1 MNKWRQLGPTVITEG
16 QAHSNVVRVNVTGRI
31 TAIVI
36 HPKDSNII
44 YLGTAQGG
52 IWKTTDGGSHWAP
65 TSDNVLSLA
74 IGALAIDP
82 SNPEVLYAGTGEGN
96 FTGDS
101 QYGLGILKTT
111 DGGKTWVSKGWE
123 SNVKNTFT
131 NSRFCQITVNPNNS
145 RHIFAAT
152 RAGNNPAGIYSSTD
166 AGESWSMLTNGLP
179 PDSVAATDI
188 VLDPSNPDTAYA
200 AFYGNGIYKTL
211 DANTATPTWTQQT
224 NDLPSSNLSRIA
236 LGISPSSTQTLYALM
251 SNDKGEIDKF
261 YRTVDGG
268 SSWTSIEL
276 PDSTVWGKFYPK
288 SIGSQGTYNL
298 NVAVDPKNPDI
309 VYLSGILIW
318 KAVRS
323 SNDQWTFTDVGSNI
337 HTDNHAFAFGS
348 GYVYAG
354 NDGGI
359 YRSAD
364 GGNNWDD
371 SINKGLCI
379 TQFEFMEQHPTN
391 EKIII
396 AGTQDNGTD
405 IYKGQSEFYHAAG
418 GDGGFVCLDPNKD
431 PNKPDNVWH
440 TYYDLSP
447 QFSSQGGERGTWQDL
462 SGSLKDN
469 NMKSYPSNF
478 YPPMT
483 LDKTNP
489 NNIAIGGQI
498 LYIDGSKGNGGW
510 SERINLNPSNDPT
523 IYDPTIP
530 ADDNISAINFV
541 NSNLIYVGTNGG
553 RVYRISRSWDTNQN
567 KWTYNL
573 NRIHSGLGHLIWD
586 IGTLPSDDNTI
597 IVVVSGFYPT
607 NSVSTPHVF
616 RGKFLPGNNTATW
629 TDISGTGSGRLPD
642 IPVNAL
648 AIDENNESTMY
659 IGTDVG
665 VFCTVDGGTNWMSFS
680 RGLPVCQVYDLR
692 LNSSKGLLT
701 AATHGRGM
709 WQWSDKTDPTVILN
723 PDGRLEVFWVRHP
736 DEHIYHKWQT
746 TKNGSSSWSD
756 GWAQLDP
763 VLGVKFSFGTNPAI
777 MMIEGKLHVLW
788 TYSDHLSYAYQYGP
802 RITGI
807 YQDPMSGKEHITTSG
822 IEWISRQSSITD
834 IRTATVLG
842 DPVVGR
848 NADGNPGVF
857 FVVSRVMKP
866 FKSSSTFNQLYY
878 GPGPEISLTS
888 SRSLEGYW
896 SPNARPTV
904 AQNKDGRLDLFM
916 VGMDDKLYHSWQTT
930 KNDNGQWAW
939 SSWVELAGPLANE
952 PAVASND
959 DGRLELFKVDAVDG
973 KLYHRWQLRASDS
986 SQWSNGWDPLEAPF
1000 LPRQTPTVAR
1010 NGDGRLELFMV
1021 GMDHKLYH
1029 KWQTTKDDSTNW
1041 HEKWEI
1047 LADTLWPLNSNPIV
1061 ARNEDGRLE
1070 LFMVGNDNTVHH
1082 RWQTTKNDSTQWSSW
1097 DSF

>member
-1 MNKWRQLGPTVITEG
+1 MNKWRQLGPTVIPEG
-16 QAHSNVVRVNVTGRI
+16 QAHTPGVRVNVTGRI

-36 HPKDSNII
+36 HPKNSNII

-52 IWKTTDGGSHWAP
+52 IWKTTDGGSHWTP

-101 QYGLGILKTT
+101 QYGLGILKTSN
-111 DGGKTWVSKGWE
+111 GGQTWVSTGWE

-145 RHIFAAT
+145 KHVFAAT
-152 RAGNNPAGIYSSTD
+152 RAGNNPAGIYRSTD

-179 PDSVAATDI
+179 PSSVAATDI
-188 VLDPSNPDTAYA
+188 VLDPSKPDIAYA

-211 DANTATPTWTQQT
+211 DANIATPATPTWTQQT
-224 NDLPSSNLSRIA
+224 KGLPSSNFTRIA
-236 LGISPSSTQTLYALM
+236 LGISQSSTSTLYALM

-261 YRTVDGG
+261 YRTVDSG

-276 PDSTVWGKFYPK
+276 PDSTVWGNFYSK
-288 SIGSQGTYNL
+288 SIGGQGTYNL
-298 NVAVDPKNPDI
+298 NVSVDPQNSDI
-309 VYLSGILIW
+309 VYLCGILIW
-318 KAVRS
+318 KAVRG
-323 SNDQWTFTDVGSNI
+323 SNDQWTFTNVGSNI
-337 HTDNHAFAFGS
+337 HSDNHAFAFGS

-391 EKIII
+391 EKIVI

-405 IYKGQSEFYHAAG
+405 IYKGQPEFYHAAG
-418 GDGGFVCLDPNKD
+418 GDGGFVCIDPN
-431 PNKPDNVWH
+431 NSQNVWH
-440 TYYDLSP
+440 TYFNLNPELSN
-447 QFSSQGGERGTWQDL
+447 QGGERGTWQNL
-462 SGSLKDN
+462 SGPLRDQKG
-469 NMKSYPSNF
+469 KFYPSNF

-510 SERINLNPSNDPT
+510 PERIDLNPSNDPT

-541 NSNLIYVGTNGG
+541 NSSLIYVGTNRG
-553 RVYRISRSWDTNQN
+553 RVYRINRSWDTSLN
-567 KWTYNL
+567 KWTHKL
-573 NRIHSGLGHLIWD
+573 NRIHSGFGNWIWD
-586 IGTLPSDDNTI
+586 IGTLRDQNII
-597 IVVVSGFYPT
+597 IVVVSGFNT
-607 NSVSTPHVF
+607 SHVF
-616 RGKFLPGNNTATW
+616 RGEFLPKNNTVTW
-629 TDISGTGSGRLPD
+629 TDISGTESGKLPD

-648 AIDENNESTMY
+648 AIDEYNENIMY

-701 AATHGRGM
+701 VATHGRGM
-709 WQWSDKTDPTVILN
+709 WQLSDKTDPTVILN
-723 PDGRLEVFWVRHP
+723 SDGKLEVFWVRQP

-763 VLGVKFSFGTNPAI
+763 VLGIKFSFGTNPSI
-777 MMIEGKLHVLW
+777 MMIEGKPQVLW
-788 TYSDHLSYAYQYGP
+788 TYSNQLWHAYQYGP
-802 RITGI
+802 RLVHEGNMGRVIE
-807 YQDPMSGKEHITTSG
+807 DSG
-822 IEWISRQSSITD
+822 IEWRLPSSSITD
-834 IRTATVLG
+834 IRNATVLG
-842 DPVVGR
+842 DPVVGH
-848 NADGNPGVF
+848 NADGNPEVF

-866 FKSSSTFNQLYY
+866 FKSSSTFNLLYY
-878 GPGPEISLTS
+878 GPGPDFSLTS

-916 VGMDDKLYHSWQTT
+916 IGMDDKLYHSWQTT
-930 KNDNGQWAW
+930 KNDSGQWSW
-939 SSWVELAGPLANE
+939 SNWVELAGPLASE

-973 KLYHRWQLRASDS
+973 KLYHRWQLRANDS

-1000 LPRQTPTVAR
+1000 LPRETPTVAR

-1029 KWQTTKDDSTNW
+1029 RWQTTKNDSTNW
-1041 HEKWEI
+1041 HEKWET
-1047 LADTLWPLNSNPIV
+1047 LAEDTLWPLNSNPIV

-1070 LFMVGNDNTVHH
+1070 LFMAGNDNTLHH
-1082 RWQTTKNDSTQWSSW
+1082 KWQTTKNDSTQWSSW
-1097 DSF
+1097 ERF